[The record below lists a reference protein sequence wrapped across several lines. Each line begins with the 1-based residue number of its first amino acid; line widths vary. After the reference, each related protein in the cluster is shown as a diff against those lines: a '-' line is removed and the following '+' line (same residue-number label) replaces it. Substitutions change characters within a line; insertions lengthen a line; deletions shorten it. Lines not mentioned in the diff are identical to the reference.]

1 MNSRTLFSASSIILI
16 TLILTVGCKKEKPT
30 EESSTQG
37 IILIVDFLV
46 EGAPLQ
52 TDTLIYLN
60 EAGNHYLVNEIQFFI
75 SDVLLHHS
83 DGSTYL
89 IQDSEGIH
97 YIDSD
102 LPETQRWQTSD
113 NPPIGT
119 YNSISFT
126 FGINEVKNQ
135 SLMFPNPP
143 ESFMFWPE
151 HLGGGYHYMKL
162 NGKWLDE
169 NQQISPFNF
178 HLGIGQTYYSFPD
191 SISGFIQ
198 NYFEVTLPNSSFSL
212 GENQT
217 REIRVSM
224 NIENWF
230 RSPHTYDHNVWGGKI
245 MQNQEAMRMGCD
257 NGFDVFTVGSRHAS
271 SVHEACRVHTD
282 E

>member
-1 MNSRTLFSASSIILI
+1 MMSRLYFILI
-16 TLILTVGCKKEKPT
+16 AILLVFFILGSGCKKEKPT
-30 EESSTQG
+30 EEPSQQRISLQFN
-37 IILIVDFLV
+37 FLV
-46 EGAPLQ
+46 DGEELQ

-75 SDVLLHHS
+75 SDVTLHHP
-83 DGSTYL
+83 DGNTYL
-89 IQDSEGIH
+89 IQDSKEIH

-102 LPETQRWQTSD
+102 LQETQSWHVSD
-113 NPPIGT
+113 NIPAGS

-126 FGINEVKNQ
+126 FGINEEKNQ
-135 SLMFPNPP
+135 SLIFPNPP

-191 SISGFIQ
+191 SISGFVQ
-198 NYFEVTLPNSSFSL
+198 NSFQVTLPNSSFTL
-212 GENQT
+212 GKDQT
-217 REIRVSM
+217 QEIQVMM

-245 MQNQEAMRMGCD
+245 MQNQAAMRQGCE
-257 NGFDVFTVGSRHAS
+257 NGHDVFTAMFKVGR
-271 SVHEACRVHTD
+271 
-282 E
+282 